1 MMLRTI
7 PHSKCPRGPVR
18 PAVTE
23 IAGVCAAA
31 RYFAGRS
38 RAERRNTA
46 GGGGVIGLVP
56 IPDGSI
62 APASPTA
69 TGAEAPAGGASPRRP
84 AAPLKAVDKEST
96 AGILFGIGAYGLWG
110 LMPLYFFLLQPAG
123 AVEIVANRVIWSLL
137 FCTLLITV
145 TRSWRVL
152 GAAFRNRTVI
162 LPLIIAAVLIA
173 VNWLTYVYGVT
184 TGQAVEASL
193 GYFINPLVS
202 VLLGVVVL
210 KERLRKLQWAAV
222 AIGFIAVG
230 VLTVSY
236 GKLPWIA
243 LTLALSF
250 GLYGFVKKRVGP
262 RADAATSLTVETIVL
277 APVAAAAMI
286 FLALSGTATLDT
298 HGPGHFW
305 LLAASGIITAV
316 PLLFFGASARR
327 LPMTMIGLLQ
337 YLAPVLQFI
346 VALAV
351 FGETMTTDRWI
362 GFGVVWLA
370 LLVLTV
376 DMLRTARKNSVMRK
390 LARAAA

>member
-1 MMLRTI
+1 MFAAGNGLPGDRSAGI
-7 PHSKCPRGPVR
+7 PAPAPGASEPKGRNRGP
-18 PAVTE
+18 
-23 IAGVCAAA
+23 
-31 RYFAGRS
+31 
-38 RAERRNTA
+38 
-46 GGGGVIGLVP
+46 GGGVIDLVP
-56 IPDGSI
+56 TPDRSP
-62 APASPTA
+62 APATLSSPG
-69 TGAEAPAGGASPRRP
+69 GAAPAGPSKRP
-84 AAPLKAVDKEST
+84 PSVLKAVDTDTT
-96 AGILFGIGAYGLWG
+96 AGIIFGIGAYGLWG
-110 LMPLYFFLLQPAG
+110 LMPLYFFVLQPAG
-123 AVEIVANRVIWSLL
+123 AVEIVANRVLWSLL
-137 FCTLLITV
+137 FCALLITV

-152 GAAFRNRTVI
+152 GAAFRNRRLI
-162 LPLIIAAVLIA
+162 FPLIIAAVLIA

-210 KERLRKLQWAAV
+210 KEKLRPLQWAAV
-222 AIGFIAVG
+222 GIGFIAVG

-236 GKLPWIA
+236 GKPPWIA

-262 RADAATSLTVETIVL
+262 RADAITSLTVETIVL
-277 APVAAAAMI
+277 APVAAVAMTV
-286 FLALSGTATLDT
+286 LALTGAATLAA
-298 HGPGHFW
+298 HGAGHFW

-327 LPMTMIGLLQ
+327 LPMTTIGLLQ
-337 YLAPVLQFI
+337 YFAPVLQFI

-351 FGETMTTDRWI
+351 FHEPMTTDRWI

-370 LLVLTV
+370 LLVLTM
-376 DMLRTARKNSVMRK
+376 DMLLATRKNSVNRK